1 MIQTN
6 LSRNQDRDK
15 RMEHRSAVQTFTN
28 LIAEGTSCSRF
39 EAQVVSAKAE
49 EVFGLGEHGI
59 DQRLQPGQ
67 MLWRAISADEP
78 PGKPLSACVFKTIVL
93 SVHRL
98 DEDRNVKACHG
109 MSAKRQQQILR
120 MCSEALEQDTLLTQE
135 DLGVI
140 LDCDVKTIR
149 NDIAKYRGRTDNLV
163 PTRGTKQDIGPGVT
177 HREQVIELFVA
188 GEEHVAI
195 ARKLK
200 HSLKAVERY
209 IESFCRILFAY
220 DQLGD
225 TFKTALVTGVSIS
238 LVLRCTAMRD
248 KLKNTLEYREKL
260 AEIERLGSRYW
271 EAADQKKRPSRKEG
285 PST

>member
-98 DEDRNVKACHG
+98 DEDRTVKACHG

-238 LVLRCTAMRD
+238 LVQRCTAMRD
-248 KLKNTLEYREKL
+248 KLKNTPEYREKL
-260 AEIERLGSRYW
+260 AEIEQLGSRYW